1 MELYENFKPRC
12 SMETAYTIGYEQ
24 VSYNIVPIVR
34 ECYYNA
40 LSQCNINEFEY
51 KHNVALLSV
60 YMLGFLSGARAI
72 RERKH
77 LQQAKRHIY
86 NNNHDSTI

>member
-12 SMETAYTIGYEQ
+12 SIEESYTIGYEQ
-24 VSYNIVPIVR
+24 ASYDIALIAK

-40 LSQCNINEFEY
+40 FSKCNCNDVLF
-51 KHNVALLSV
+51 KQNVAHTSV

-77 LQQAKRHIY
+77 LQQALYGKG
-86 NNNHDSTI
+86 